1 MELNEMGLF
10 ATVVD
15 QGSFTKAANKLGMPK
30 STVSRH
36 ISQLEERLGARLL
49 NRTTR
54 QLKPTE
60 VGKLYFQHC
69 QRIVEEAEQAQDVIQ
84 KMQAEPSGLLRI
96 TMPLAFGLNFI
107 QDLIHDFLALYPKI
121 KVELYFDNKNLDILD
136 EELDVALRI
145 GTLPDSTMIARHIG
159 ATGLVLC
166 ATPEY
171 LTKNGTPQTPEDLA
185 QHQLIRHAIPP
196 MVLYKDQKEIA
207 YTANDR
213 LVLNDMQ
220 LCLQMTLKNMGIG
233 MVPKMLAVDEIEEGR
248 LVEVLPDYDGPEK
261 DIFLVYA
268 SRRQQAAKV
277 LAFINFAMQRIKE
290 EAPWSLPENW
300 DTSRAE

>member
-36 ISQLEERLGARLL
+36 ISQLEVRLGARLL